1 VSTSTATAADAS
13 VRARLGRLVGRSPA
27 ARRAVDRIRRRVCPA
42 AGDVAFGALP
52 PETAVRLAYQ
62 VVLGRDPDPV
72 GFADYTGRLGRGE
85 LTADGMVREMFVA
98 DEFEARRAYPA
109 RFLHLSLHASR
120 RDFVRGL
127 PPARRILDLGG
138 GWKWSAEGALVVMGY
153 PYPFD
158 ELVIV
163 DLPSD
168 ERHPLYRSED
178 HPPLETRL
186 GPVRYDYRSMTDL
199 SGHADNTYD
208 LIYSGQSIE
217 HVPPAEADLVLK
229 EAHRVLRPGGVLALD
244 TPNAAVCRLQQAEF
258 VDPDHKVEYT
268 HAEMRAKLLAAG
280 LEPVEEKG
288 LNYCGD
294 AVRTG
299 VFSWDEAAGN
309 RGVYAAPESCYLLA
323 YVARKG

>member
-1 VSTSTATAADAS
+1 VD
-13 VRARLGRLVGRSPA
+13 RSPA
-27 ARRAVDRIRRRVCPA
+27 ARRAVGRLRERICPPDGPVDFA
-42 AGDVAFGALP
+42 ALP

-72 GFADYTGRLGRGE
+72 GLADYGGRLASGA
-85 LTADGMVREMFVA
+85 LTPDGMVREMFVA
-98 DEFEARRAYPA
+98 EEFEPRHVYPA
-109 RFLHLSLHASR
+109 RFLHVSLHASR

-153 PYPFD
+153 PYAFE

-178 HPPLETRL
+178 HPPLQTRL

-199 SGHADNTYD
+199 SGHADGAYD

-217 HVPPAEADLVLK
+217 HVPPAEGDVVLK
-229 EAHRVLRPGGVLALD
+229 EAYRVLRPGGVLAVD
-244 TPNAAVCRLQQAEF
+244 TPNAAVCRLQQAGF

-268 HAEMRAKLLAAG
+268 HAEMRAKLTAAG
-280 LEPVEEKG
+280 FALAEEKG
-288 LNYCGD
+288 LNYCGES
-294 AVRTG
+294 VRSG
-299 VFSWDEAAGN
+299 VFSWEEAARN
-309 RGVYAAPESCYLLA
+309 RGVFAMPEDCYLLA
-323 YVARKG
+323 YVAAKAEPEETGAGRTS